1 MTAAGPATRP
11 HRLLSLEAAAFAAF
25 VVAALVFAVWLALG
39 NELAPLAAAR
49 LELLAA
55 AMATYVASHVLRG
68 LRLYVILLDFERSLA
83 RVARLYGALALVGRM
98 IPLKLGEGFRF
109 IELSRTV
116 GNMRTALVV
125 IAIERYFDALTLL
138 WLLLYA
144 FIFDPLIPAD
154 TAMLLIVL
162 SVVAILGSLAY
173 RGLSG
178 FARYLRFLA
187 ATRSRSEKGIAALRL
202 AGSLDRVAEDVGGI
216 LRGRAVILAVLS
228 LAVWAFEVATMAL
241 AVAAMSEG
249 DGSFLGSLLRGL
261 NALLVAGETGTAAGA
276 YFALTF
282 LVILAAGLPLTIGY
296 AIGRLRGF
304 ALAMRMARRVPDI
317 YVREQSSVSRPPADR

>member
-1 MTAAGPATRP
+1 MTGSP
-11 HRLLSLEAAAFAAF
+11 RLLQAEIAAFAVF
-25 VVAALVFAVWLALG
+25 VGAALVATVWLAAG
-39 NELAPLAAAR
+39 NELAPLAIAR
-49 LELLAA
+49 LDLLGAA
-55 AMATYVASHVLRG
+55 ILAYIASHVLRW

-83 RVARLYGALALVGRM
+83 RVAKLYGALALVGRM

-187 ATRSRSEKGIAALRL
+187 ATRSRSEKSIAALRL

-228 LAVWAFEVATMAL
+228 LAVWAFEVATMGL

-261 NALLVAGETGTAAGA
+261 NALLVAGESGSAAGA

-282 LVILAAGLPLTIGY
+282 LVILAAGLPLTVGY

-304 ALAMRMARRVPDI
+304 SAAIRMARQVPGL
-317 YVREQSSVSRPPADR
+317 YVREQPSVSRPTVDR

>member
-1 MTAAGPATRP
+1 MTGSP
-11 HRLLSLEAAAFAAF
+11 RLLHAEIAAFTIF
-25 VVAALVFAVWLALG
+25 VAAALVATVWLAAG
-39 NELAPLAAAR
+39 NELAPLAIAR
-49 LELLAA
+49 LDLLGAA
-55 AMATYVASHVLRG
+55 ILTYIASHVLRW

-83 RVARLYGALALVGRM
+83 RVAKLYGTLALVGRM

-228 LAVWAFEVATMAL
+228 LAVWAFEVATMGL

-261 NALLVAGETGTAAGA
+261 NALLVAGESGSAAGA

-282 LVILAAGLPLTIGY
+282 LVVLAAGLPLTIGY
-296 AIGRLRGF
+296 AIARLRGF
-304 ALAMRMARRVPDI
+304 VAAMRMARQVPGL
-317 YVREQSSVSRPPADR
+317 YVREQPSPVSRPTVDR